1 MLQNQILPTVSML
14 ILSLAVAGC
23 MRAESGEYQT
33 VSTAEVAQAEADQLK
48 PKTLEGYQD
57 DALTAPNDS
66 TQVASNDT
74 NPKTPKVD
82 ATQAAVSETNPNAKT
97 DASTGDDSTDSP
109 DAKQTAESNTDN
121 GNDLGPRISE
131 KGAAF
136 MAMERIKNRNRKIEP
151 REVKLLIPEKTFRT
165 EGPQDALRV
174 SFDDIDLLK
183 VLNMEP
189 VVETAPQLFPEWLKQ
204 LDGKRIRLR
213 GFMYP
218 AFRDTDLK
226 GFVLARDNQICCFG
240 RSPKIYDL
248 VTVLMRKGKMT
259 DYIQGRPFDVVGVV
273 HIEESEIAG
282 EMFWMNDAVVIGE

>member
-97 DASTGDDSTDSP
+97 DARRKSPYAELRTG
-109 DAKQTAESNTDN
+109 
-121 GNDLGPRISE
+121 
-131 KGAAF
+131 
-136 MAMERIKNRNRKIEP
+136 
-151 REVKLLIPEKTFRT
+151 
-165 EGPQDALRV
+165 
-174 SFDDIDLLK
+174 
-183 VLNMEP
+183 
-189 VVETAPQLFPEWLKQ
+189 
-204 LDGKRIRLR
+204 
-213 GFMYP
+213 
-218 AFRDTDLK
+218 
-226 GFVLARDNQICCFG
+226 
-240 RSPKIYDL
+240 
-248 VTVLMRKGKMT
+248 
-259 DYIQGRPFDVVGVV
+259 
-273 HIEESEIAG
+273 
-282 EMFWMNDAVVIGE
+282 